1 MRFRNHLL
9 SIACMA
15 MLGAQARAQSN
26 GFKFTFGAAQAG
38 FTQVAADA
46 VYSPEIGYG
55 FEADANLPAPGVAV
69 MPATRPTIVS
79 TERGVASDKM
89 FIFSAKV
96 PEGNW
101 RVTVTLGDPKVE
113 AITTVKAEARRLM
126 LERVHTDA
134 GQFVTRSFV
143 VNVRGPK
150 ISSGGEVKMDK
161 REPGSFTWDD
171 KLSLQFCDT
180 HPAVDSIEITRA
192 DDAVTV
198 FLCGDSTVTDQPRE
212 PYGTWGQMLPRWF
225 DDHVA
230 VANNAESGETVKAFR
245 FEHRWDKVMS
255 QARAGD
261 YVFMQFGHNDLNK
274 TGHNAMWPA
283 TDKEEDWT
291 NTYSQADTDYK
302 KLLEDYANEVKAK
315 GAIPVIVSPMTKIN
329 IRTGELNVAGL
340 GDYPEAATEAA
351 MEDGVACIDLNARSV
366 ELVKALGADGA
377 KRAYVEGLHST
388 SYGGY
393 LFARSIV
400 EGIRQ
405 NRLALAKYIVDDAGI
420 FDPTH
425 PEPVFEAFKLPLEP
439 VVRLTGGRRGRGT
452 TRAANAPAR

>member
-1 MRFRNHLL
+1 
-9 SIACMA
+9 
-15 MLGAQARAQSN
+15 
-26 GFKFTFGAAQAG
+26 
-38 FTQVAADA
+38 
-46 VYSPEIGYG
+46 
-55 FEADANLPAPGVAV
+55 
-69 MPATRPTIVS
+69 
-79 TERGVASDKM
+79 
-89 FIFSAKV
+89 
-96 PEGNW
+96 
-101 RVTVTLGDPKVE
+101 
-113 AITTVKAEARRLM
+113 
-126 LERVHTDA
+126 
-134 GQFVTRSFV
+134 
-143 VNVRGPK
+143 
-150 ISSGGEVKMDK
+150 
-161 REPGSFTWDD
+161 
-171 KLSLQFCDT
+171 
-180 HPAVDSIEITRA
+180 
-192 DDAVTV
+192 
-198 FLCGDSTVTDQPRE
+198 
-212 PYGTWGQMLPRWF
+212 MLPRWF

-393 LFARSIV
+393 LFSRCII

-439 VVRLTGGRRGRGT
+439 TVRIGGGRRGRGT
-452 TRAANAPAR
+452 TGATSAPAR